1 MAERG
6 HSEGLC
12 EYGKII
18 LKWMLRKCIRMDFD
32 YSCHS
37 RALNN
42 ILMNLVITLTFHKFL
57 RSLDKLSNHLASQ
70 EVLFSFHF
78 IYYIP

>member
-1 MAERG
+1 MEERG

-32 YSCHS
+32 YSCH
-37 RALNN
+37 RRVLNN
-42 ILMNLVITLTFHKFL
+42 ILMNLVMNFKFHKFL

-70 EVLFSFHF
+70 EVL
-78 IYYIP
+78 YTGCV